1 MKKRLEI
8 EDIVN
13 YRFISSLCASPD
25 GSNCVFSVH
34 RADLG
39 KNGYETDLF
48 LYSDMDRKIRR
59 LTEGG
64 CAESECWLD
73 ETTLLV
79 SLKSGESKDNDA
91 EKPVTRYAVLDFSD
105 GELKPCFEIPANVRW
120 IKPIGRNKFAVLAK
134 SYLPDMG
141 SPVPKR
147 AERDTWRCV
156 ESDYTVADELPFRQ
170 DGMGITN
177 GMRFRCFVYDCA
189 SNTLVPVTDEY
200 QNIESI
206 DAVDGKIILSA
217 RRFRK
222 NEA

>member
-79 SLKSGESKDNDA
+79 SLKSGESI
-91 EKPVTRYAVLDFSD
+91 
-105 GELKPCFEIPANVRW
+105 C
-120 IKPIGRNKFAVLAK
+120 
-134 SYLPDMG
+134 
-141 SPVPKR
+141 
-147 AERDTWRCV
+147 
-156 ESDYTVADELPFRQ
+156 
-170 DGMGITN
+170 
-177 GMRFRCFVYDCA
+177 CA
-189 SNTLVPVTDEY
+189 
-200 QNIESI
+200 
-206 DAVDGKIILSA
+206 
-217 RRFRK
+217 
-222 NEA
+222 